1 MKKMSFEKKIILAA
15 VLITFIPLFLSYV
28 VFLKDKLSSN
38 EERIKMN
45 LKNVALRMSESDLI
59 QQKLYN
65 RENDKSIQE
74 YTKKFIN
81 NLEDIDLIV
90 VGDMTGEKYSHLDEE
105 QVGKKYVNNDNK
117 EVIETGDS
125 YYSIMEGSIG
135 YTLRR
140 FEPIMYKGKQVGFV
154 MVGKYSNEI
163 SQTTR
168 KITITYTFLFI
179 LSLFIAILIHKGLA
193 RKVKKAMLGMEPEE
207 ITMLYNQKNIIIN
220 SVKDGV
226 IAINKENKITEIND
240 NCYSLF
246 KDFSSVKI
254 IDKLWSYIE
263 AKEPIKMKEM
273 IIQGKRIFVT
283 LNPIVQDKNYYG
295 AVITLTDREDI
306 NKIAKEITG
315 IDEVVKNLRANV
327 HEFKNN
333 LHVIVGLL
341 QLKEYDETIKYIR
354 KIQKVKENNTVKS
367 LNIDDYYVRALIL
380 SRELVAKE
388 RNIELMITK
397 DSFLY
402 EKHNFVDSYDL
413 VTILG
418 NLIENAF
425 EACIIVEEDF
435 RKVEVS
441 LWEDDTKIKIMV
453 KDNGKSI
460 DKDMKEKLFI
470 EGESSKG
477 QGRGTGL
484 YLVKSRVELYNG
496 DIKIVEDENE
506 KSFVITILKGE

>member
-1 MKKMSFEKKIILAA
+1 
-15 VLITFIPLFLSYV
+15 
-28 VFLKDKLSSN
+28 
-38 EERIKMN
+38 
-45 LKNVALRMSESDLI
+45 
-59 QQKLYN
+59 
-65 RENDKSIQE
+65 
-74 YTKKFIN
+74 
-81 NLEDIDLIV
+81 
-90 VGDMTGEKYSHLDEE
+90 
-105 QVGKKYVNNDNK
+105 
-117 EVIETGDS
+117 
-125 YYSIMEGSIG
+125 
-135 YTLRR
+135 
-140 FEPIMYKGKQVGFV
+140 
-154 MVGKYSNEI
+154 
-163 SQTTR
+163 
-168 KITITYTFLFI
+168 
-179 LSLFIAILIHKGLA
+179 
-193 RKVKKAMLGMEPEE
+193 
-207 ITMLYNQKNIIIN
+207 
-220 SVKDGV
+220 
-226 IAINKENKITEIND
+226 
-240 NCYSLF
+240 
-246 KDFSSVKI
+246 
-254 IDKLWSYIE
+254 
-263 AKEPIKMKEM
+263 
-273 IIQGKRIFVT
+273 
-283 LNPIVQDKNYYG
+283 
-295 AVITLTDREDI
+295 
-306 NKIAKEITG
+306 
-315 IDEVVKNLRANV
+315 
-327 HEFKNN
+327 

>member
-1 MKKMSFEKKIILAA
+1 MKKINFEKKIILTA
-15 VLITFIPLFLSYV
+15 VLITFIPLVLSYI
-28 VFLKDKLSSN
+28 VFLQDKLSSN
-38 EERIKMN
+38 ENRIKMN
-45 LKNVALRMSESDLI
+45 LKTTAVNMSQSNLI
-59 QQKLYN
+59 QEKLYK
-65 RENDKSIQE
+65 RENDGSIQE

-81 NLEDIDLIV
+81 DLGDIDLIV
-90 VGDMTGEKYSHLDEE
+90 IGDMTGEKYSHLDET

-117 EVIETGDS
+117 EVIEKGTS
-125 YYSIMEGSIG
+125 YYSTMEGSMG

-140 FEPIMYKGKQVGFV
+140 FEPIMYDGKQVGFV
-154 MVGKYSNEI
+154 MVGKYSDDI
-163 SQTTR
+163 SLTTR
-168 KITITYTFLFI
+168 KITLTYTFLLI
-179 LSLFIAILIHKGLA
+179 LSLSIAIVIHKSLA

-220 SVKDGV
+220 SVKDGI
-226 IAINKENKITEIND
+226 IALDKENKITDINN
-240 NCYSLF
+240 NCYRLF
-246 KDFSSVKI
+246 EDFSPVKT

-263 AKEPIKMKEM
+263 AKKPFTMKEM

-283 LNPIVQDKNYYG
+283 LNPIIEEKNYYG
-295 AVITLTDREDI
+295 TVITLIDREDI
-306 NKIAKEITG
+306 NKVAKEITG

-354 KIQKVKENNTVKS
+354 KIQQVQENNTVKF
-367 LNIDDYYVRALIL
+367 LNIEDYYVRALML

-388 RNIELMITK
+388 RNIEFVITK

-402 EKHNFVDSYDL
+402 GKHNFIDSYDL

-425 EACIIVEEDF
+425 EACTIGEKD
-435 RKVEVS
+435 RNKVEVS
-441 LWEDDTKIKIMV
+441 LWEDDDIIKIIV
-453 KDNGKSI
+453 KDNGKAI
-460 DKDMKEKLFI
+460 DKEIKEKIFV
-470 EGESSKG
+470 EGESTKG

-496 DIKIVEDENE
+496 DIKIDED
-506 KSFVITILKGE
+506 KDGKIFIITILKGE